1 MAGVGS
7 DEVSSRLRE
16 RWLAVASRLPP
27 GVRGL
32 AERIAQR
39 DLMLEASSL
48 AFYGLVSVLPLL
60 TLTFSVVGAIVGEES
75 LRQFADQAE
84 ENGPAGTGQLLQQL
98 LENSDALSWA
108 AIVFTIWPA
117 TAYGGGLRRAF
128 ERATEGES
136 MAPAVKGRL
145 TAVGMVLVLPV
156 LVLAGLPLVAV
167 LTSLGDNG
175 LAGTILGWGLALVV
189 GAGSLTLVLAALY
202 HAFAPAEL
210 DWRHTLRGAAVT
222 AAVTAIFSVGFVAY
236 LRLGDVED
244 RFGGGTVGLVVMIG
258 VYLFVANVLLLA
270 GFEAAAE
277 LEDGGIASDGSDDG
291 TEADRDQ
298 EDAGAST
305 DVVT

>member
-1 MAGVGS
+1 MGLEGT
-7 DEVSSRLRE
+7 SSQLRE
-16 RWLAVASRLPP
+16 RWLAVARRLPP

-39 DLMLEASSL
+39 ELMLEASSL

-60 TLTFSVVGAIVGEES
+60 TLAFSVVGAIAGEES
-75 LRQFADQAE
+75 LRQFANQAE
-84 ENGPAGTGQLLQQL
+84 ESGPAGTGQLLQQL

-167 LTSLGDNG
+167 LTSLGDEG

-210 DWRHTLRGAAVT
+210 GWRHTLRGAAVT
-222 AAVTAIFSVGFVAY
+222 AVVTAIFSVGFVAY
-236 LRLGDVED
+236 LRLGNVED
-244 RFGGGTVGLVVMIG
+244 RFGGGTVGLVVMLG

-277 LEDGGIASDGSDDG
+277 LEDGGVATDGTDDG

-298 EDAGAST
+298 DDVASST
-305 DVVT
+305 DAVT